1 MAVPPSEA
9 SVALVELV
17 TEIVIANPDTV
28 IDGEFLAASLGIK
41 SQKEVTSAVDVL
53 RRVFDMQQAHSSG
66 RRRIQKAGAVWVA
79 YSKIHERDGVLYRCG
94 VGRYVFDTD
103 ARVIK
108 TGISK
113 NKWPVR
119 YSATAIQEPR
129 LHVPGAVEEGQRV
142 ALADEL
148 AAPLASIRTA
158 EPRFDPPFEDLEL
171 PDEVPHENDPGPLT
185 PPRVDLLGQDGDV
198 LVLRINGEIV
208 TANVVARVPAA

>member
-1 MAVPPSEA
+1 MAVNPSPA

-17 TEIVIANPDTV
+17 TDIVIANPDTEL
-28 IDGEFLAASLGIK
+28 DGEFLAASLGIK
-41 SQKEVTSAVDVL
+41 SQKEVTAAVDVL

-66 RRRIQKAGAVWVA
+66 RRRIQKAGAVWAA

-129 LHVPGAVEEGQRV
+129 LHVPDAVEGTRV
-142 ALADEL
+142 RLADEL
-148 AAPLASIRTA
+148 AAPLASIRNGA
-158 EPRFDPPFEDLEL
+158 PRFDPPFEDLEL

-185 PPRVDLLGQDGDV
+185 PPRVDMLGQDGDV

>member
-1 MAVPPSEA
+1 MAVNPSEA

-17 TEIVIANPDTV
+17 TDIVIANPDTEL
-28 IDGEFLAASLGIK
+28 DGEFLAASLGIK
-41 SQKEVTSAVDVL
+41 SQKEVTAAVDVL

-129 LHVPGAVEEGQRV
+129 LHVPDAVEGTRV
-142 ALADEL
+142 RLADEL
-148 AAPLASIRTA
+148 AAPLASIRSTG
-158 EPRFDPPFEDLEL
+158 FNPPFEDLEL

-185 PPRVDLLGQDGDV
+185 PPRVDMLGQDGDV

>member
-1 MAVPPSEA
+1 MAVNPSE
-9 SVALVELV
+9 SNVALVELV
-17 TEIVIANPDTV
+17 TDIVIANPDTV
-28 IDGEFLAASLGIK
+28 IDGDFVAAAIGLK
-41 SQKEVTSAVDVL
+41 TQKEATEALDVL
-53 RRVFDMQQAHSSG
+53 RRLFDMQQAAATG
-66 RRRIQKAGAVWVA
+66 RRRIQKSGITWIS
-79 YSKIHERDGVLYRCG
+79 YSKIHEREGVLYRCG
-94 VGRYVFDTD
+94 VGKYVFDTD

-129 LHVPGAVEEGQRV
+129 LHVPDAVEGTRV
-142 ALADEL
+142 RLADEL
-148 AAPLASIRTA
+148 AAPLASIRSTG
-158 EPRFDPPFEDLEL
+158 FNPPFEDLEL

-185 PPRVDLLGQDGDV
+185 PPRVDMLGQDGDV

>member
-1 MAVPPSEA
+1 MAINPSEA

-17 TEIVIANPDTV
+17 TEIVIANPDTEL
-28 IDGEFLAASLGIK
+28 DGEFLAASLGIK
-41 SQKEVTSAVDVL
+41 SQKEVSSALDVL

-119 YSATAIQEPR
+119 YSATTIQEPR
-129 LHVPGAVEEGQRV
+129 LHVPDAVEGTRV
-142 ALADEL
+142 RLADEL
-148 AAPLASIRTA
+148 AAPLASIRSTG
-158 EPRFDPPFEDLEL
+158 FNPPFEDLEL
-171 PDEVPHENDPGPLT
+171 ADDTPHENDPGPLT